1 MGFKPGKE
9 MAMRLTPDIK
19 YLVIAPDGPGSKG
32 DEAMLTGCL
41 SLLGGDHVAL
51 ITPRNAFWKDV
62 LVGRTCLFDELY
74 IPLEEIADQ
83 ITFPLKLVVVGA
95 DTLDGSCG
103 LERCV

>member
-9 MAMRLTPDIK
+9 MAMRLTPDLK

-74 IPLEEIADQ
+74 IPL
-83 ITFPLKLVVVGA
+83 
-95 DTLDGSCG
+95 
-103 LERCV
+103 